1 MKVLKI
7 TFETGTWCLT
17 LPQICRT
24 LALDTYTNT
33 EVFSF
38 LQVAVMHQAPHV
50 PPMLLLVQL
59 SPVLCQSLLQHWLVL
74 WYTTVL

>member
-7 TFETGTWCLT
+7 TFETGTLCLT

-24 LALDTYTNT
+24 LALDAYTNA

-38 LQVAVMHQAPHV
+38 LQVAVMYQAPHV

-59 SPVLCQSLLQHWLVL
+59 SPVLCHSLLQHWLVL